1 MYGVIDIGSNTI
13 RLSLY
18 KKTNLSIKLMF
29 NKKIMAGLAG
39 HIDKNGNL
47 SEKGINKAIDVLR
60 SYKQILE
67 EIDVKEVFVFAT
79 ASLRNINNTKE
90 SVKTISEQTGF
101 DIDLVSGKQEAIYD
115 FIGATHFLKLDKG
128 ILVDIGGG
136 STELVFYRNGLIQ
149 KAISI
154 PIGSLSLYTKYVK
167 NILPTKKEICRIK
180 KKINKE
186 LKNVDML
193 EGPYYIL
200 CGVGGTIR
208 GTCKLF
214 NEINNIASDNRSID
228 IKKLNDMLN
237 HFSDEKKYAAQ
248 KIIKNIPDRVHT
260 IIPGMTILELVS
272 EKCNS
277 EEIIVSDYGIRDGYL
292 YTKLFL
298 EDSNNDNI
306 ESKR

>member
-260 IIPGMTILELVS
+260 IIPGMNILELVS

>member
-180 KKINKE
+180 NKINKE